1 MHSSEVALPDRLPCS
16 RPCFQS
22 SYRPTYRPRYRPL
35 RFVLCSLLLLAGCVT
50 LPSDFKE
57 PGVSLVSITPQIKNL
72 FAPEF
77 DVVLH
82 VTNPNRETLDI
93 TGLSY
98 TVHLQGKKLIAGVA
112 NELPVIAAYGEAD
125 ISLRATADLMSGIS
139 LLSDFLNQ
147 PGEQFDYEFN
157 ADIDLGTLYP
167 MVRVQRS
174 GVISLR

>member
-1 MHSSEVALPDRLPCS
+1 MYRSEVVLADGTS
-16 RPCFQS
+16 RPWSFYQS
-22 SYRPTYRPRYRPL
+22 SSWRL
-35 RFVLCSLLLLAGCVT
+35 RFVLCGLLLLTGCAT
-50 LPSDFKE
+50 LQSDFKE

-77 DVVLH
+77 DVVLR
-82 VTNPNRETLDI
+82 VTNPNRQALDI
-93 TGLSY
+93 AGLSY
-98 TVHLQGKKLIAGVA
+98 TVHLQGNKLIAGVA
-112 NELPVIAAYGEAD
+112 NELPMIAAYGEAD
-125 ISLRATADLMSGIS
+125 ISLRATADLMGGIN

>member
-1 MHSSEVALPDRLPCS
+1 MHMPEVVLPDR
-16 RPCFQS
+16 QS
-22 SYRPTYRPRYRPL
+22 FFWRCYGRV
-35 RFVLCSLLLLAGCVT
+35 RFVLCAVVLLAGCVT
-50 LPSDFKE
+50 LPFDFKE
-57 PGVSLVSITPQIKNL
+57 PGVSLVSITPQIRNL

-82 VTNPNRETLDI
+82 VTNPNRKALDI
-93 TGLSY
+93 AGLSY
-98 TVHLQGKKLIAGVA
+98 TVHLQGNKLIEGVA

-125 ISLRATADLMSGIS
+125 ISLRATADLMGGIS
-139 LLSDFLNQ
+139 LLGDFLNQ
-147 PGEQFDYEFN
+147 PGAQFDYEFN